1 MQSIQVDAEVFAVL
15 QKSAKPFVDT
25 PNTTLRRLLGV
36 DSEAPSGRASSAN
49 EELEA
54 LLEES
59 LESQRTKA
67 PKANLR
73 TLIRAG
79 YLREG
84 ERLHLVDYKGERVP
98 NCEALVSGASLIFKG
113 QSYTMSNLAQELLV
127 KVGFKSTSVRGPS
140 HWVTSKNVSVTA
152 LWQQFQ
158 EQLGGRKSGV

>member
-1 MQSIQVDAEVFAVL
+1 VQSIQVDAEVFAVL
-15 QKSAKPFVDT
+15 QKNAKPFLDT

-36 DSEAPSGRASSAN
+36 DREAPSGKASSAD

-54 LLEES
+54 LLEDS
-59 LESQRTKA
+59 LASQRTKA
-67 PKANLR
+67 PKANLK

-84 ERLHLVDYKGERVP
+84 ERLHLVDYQGKRVP
-98 NCEALVSGASLIFKG
+98 NCEAMVSGASLTFKG

-140 HWVTSKNVSVTA
+140 HWVTSKNLSVTA

-158 EQLGGRKSGV
+158 EQLASK